1 MAAREP
7 TLPEGTDSI
16 IDTNTDIGGGT
27 SATGASGGT
36 GGTGTT
42 GSGTGT
48 TGGTGGSTVAGA
60 TMAGGSTGGS
70 STGTTGGSS
79 GSGGAF
85 QFDKDQGGSGAST
98 SSSSSSGVSKAADS
112 VIGQLKEQVSSL
124 KGQAGDRARGFADDG
139 KRQATD
145 LLSNLAQ
152 VLQDAA
158 ASVEERLGSQYSGIG
173 NRAADAVN
181 SLSSRIDEKSVDDL
195 IEDARAFV
203 QRSPAVAIGVA
214 ALIGFAVARVARSGV
229 AEMSSGQ
236 SDTGSTGSGSA
247 GAA

>member
-16 IDTNTDIGGGT
+16 IDTNTDIGGAPAQPTGT
-27 SATGASGGT
+27 SAGAASHTGQSSGSAGGEAASSVPSGG
-36 GGTGTT
+36 
-42 GSGTGT
+42 
-48 TGGTGGSTVAGA
+48 AA
-60 TMAGGSTGGS
+60 FQFEKNDGGSTGS
-70 STGTTGGSS
+70 A
-79 GSGGAF
+79 GSG
-85 QFDKDQGGSGAST
+85 
-98 SSSSSSGVSKAADS
+98 GVSKAADS
-112 VIGQLKEQVSSL
+112 VIGQLKEQVSTL
-124 KGQAGDRARGFADDG
+124 KDQAGDRARGFADDG

-145 LLSNLAQ
+145 LLTNLAQ

-158 ASVEERLGSQYSGIG
+158 ASVDERLGSQYSGIG
-173 NRAADAVN
+173 NRAADAVT

-195 IEDARAFV
+195 IEDAREFV
-203 QRSPAVAIGVA
+203 RRSPAVAIGVA

-229 AEMSSGQ
+229 AEMNSGR

>member
-16 IDTNTDIGGGT
+16 IDTNTDIGGGAQARPAGASAGAASDT
-27 SATGASGGT
+27 GQSSSGATGGAASSPPSGG
-36 GGTGTT
+36 
-42 GSGTGT
+42 
-48 TGGTGGSTVAGA
+48 AA
-60 TMAGGSTGGS
+60 FQFEKNE
-70 STGTTGGSS
+70 GGSS
-79 GSGGAF
+79 GSSTGSTGG
-85 QFDKDQGGSGAST
+85 
-98 SSSSSSGVSKAADS
+98 GVSKAADS

-181 SLSSRIDEKSVDDL
+181 SLSSRIDEKSVDEL

-229 AEMSSGQ
+229 AEMSGGQ